1 MKMAKII
8 ILILASDTYPSK
20 RNAKYQKRTWVK
32 DLNQN
37 IKVLFY
43 EAGNKNE
50 LNNGH
55 LTFNLSKSEKDIG
68 YKNIEAF
75 KWVLENEKF
84 DFLFRTNTS
93 SYISKTNLE
102 KYISTLDAN
111 KRYIY
116 NGIKINLPKKDDREE
131 INLVSGAGIL
141 FNKEVINLVVE
152 KRHELDHELWEDV
165 SIGKLLNK
173 YNIFPGSGH
182 RGDIHGNIFK
192 QNVNLGFYHYRCRID
207 NHYGYPRFLEKYV
220 LKELHKKFTKE
231 KSSRLYNFLLSSAFE
246 LLRVI
251 YIQQPLWKIYSAI
264 KKFLQ
269 KILPERGYQLIKRLL
284 LNKIEKF
291 QLRYFKK

>member
-55 LTFNLSKSEKDIG
+55 LTFTLSKSEKDIG

-111 KRYIY
+111 KKYIKY
-116 NGIKINLPKKDDREE
+116 VD
-131 INLVSGAGIL
+131 
-141 FNKEVINLVVE
+141 
-152 KRHELDHELWEDV
+152 
-165 SIGKLLNK
+165 
-173 YNIFPGSGH
+173 YNILDDGNKTGIPFPSNPNTPDKPSGDYLPCC
-182 RGDIHGNIFK
+182 GDKPCH
-192 QNVNLGFYHYRCRID
+192 C
-207 NHYGYPRFLEKYV
+207 P
-220 LKELHKKFTKE
+220 
-231 KSSRLYNFLLSSAFE
+231 
-246 LLRVI
+246 
-251 YIQQPLWKIYSAI
+251 
-264 KKFLQ
+264 
-269 KILPERGYQLIKRLL
+269 
-284 LNKIEKF
+284 
-291 QLRYFKK
+291 